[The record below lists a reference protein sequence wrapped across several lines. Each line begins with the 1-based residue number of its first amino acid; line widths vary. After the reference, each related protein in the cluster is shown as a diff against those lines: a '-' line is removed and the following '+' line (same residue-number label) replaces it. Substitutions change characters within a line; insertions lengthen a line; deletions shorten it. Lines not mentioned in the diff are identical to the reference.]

1 MRVHF
6 SAVKL
11 NNLNPRQEN
20 LSPLPQDCILCY
32 LSLNS
37 FLSFSQTEDSTPNL
51 ISKSIPKILTNLGL
65 EENKDF
71 DRMSL
76 DQAPKME
83 EYFDLSMYGSTE
95 TGEDPDDENDYYY
108 TRERYWY
115 HPNYLGNVDMITND
129 NGHIHQYF
137 VYSPFGENMYQYNRN
152 SDFDSR
158 YRFNGKEIDEETGNG
173 YYGARY
179 YNPKI
184 SVWLS
189 VDPLAH
195 EYPNLSPYNFA
206 ANNPILLFDPN
217 GESIWATKEAW
228 GIINESM
235 IAILGRKQDIFSYN
249 SEEGKVEFNKNADLS
264 ELKPEQ
270 KEFVDRYKSL
280 IEDEDFDLNVQ
291 VVDRFE
297 LLEKGTPQETSLDK
311 KNANGLT
318 VYRREA
324 KTGKQTSTV
333 YLGRICYITDEEGN
347 LKERV
352 QQDDWKGLTS
362 IHEIGGH
369 TYLYQQGVLSEY
381 DNNRQTEKFETRMR
395 QKYKRKYLIGYIKG
409 EANLH

>member
-1 MRVHF
+1 M
-6 SAVKL
+6 
-11 NNLNPRQEN
+11 
-20 LSPLPQDCILCY
+20 
-32 LSLNS
+32 
-37 FLSFSQTEDSTPNL
+37 
-51 ISKSIPKILTNLGL
+51 
-65 EENKDF
+65 
-71 DRMSL
+71 

-83 EYFDLSMYGSTE
+83 EYFDLSRYGSTE
-95 TGEDPDDENDYYY
+95 TGEDPDDETDYYY

-152 SDFDSR
+152 SDFNSR
-158 YRFNGKEIDEETGNG
+158 YRFNGKEVDPETGNG